1 MLEFDFEAQVGGFVV
16 KVAVSAPSDALVA
29 LFGRSGAGK
38 TTVLN
43 TLAGLVRPSRGHMRL
58 DDTLFFSLEQGVA
71 MPIEQRGIGYVFQ
84 EDRLFP
90 HLSVEQ
96 NLQYGLRRAKGWQR
110 RSATSSNA
118 SSGSNIKREEI
129 IDLLALGPLLERR
142 TPSLSG
148 GERQRVALARALLCN
163 PRLLLLDEPL
173 AALDMPRKLEVMDY
187 IERLRQLTR
196 IPMVLVSH
204 ALEEVAR
211 LADILVVLE
220 HGQVAAK
227 GPIGEVLT
235 RPELAPLLGDQEA
248 SSIIAGDITVAE
260 HDGHLATLGF
270 AGGQLQ
276 VRARGKKAGEPI
288 RVRIRASD
296 VALSLKPLED
306 VSISNILAARVLEV
320 SASPSG
326 NALVVLDVTGTKLL
340 ASITRASAERL
351 RLEPGLSVWALTKSV
366 ALIESNP
373 GAS

>member
-1 MLEFDFEAQVGGFVV
+1 MLDFDFEAKTGAFEV
-16 KVAVSAPSDALVA
+16 KVALSAPSGALVA

-43 TLAGLVRPSRGHMRL
+43 ALAGLVRPSRGYMRL
-58 DDTLFFSLEQGVA
+58 DDTLFYSSAEGVA

-84 EDRLFP
+84 EGRLFP
-90 HLSVEQ
+90 HLSVDE
-96 NLQYGLRRAKGWQR
+96 NLQYGLRRVRTWHEGAL
-110 RSATSSNA
+110 
-118 SSGSNIKREEI
+118 SGAEPGANIKRQEI
-129 IDLLALGPLLERR
+129 IDLLALGPLLKRR

-148 GERQRVALARALLCN
+148 GERQRVALARALLSK

-196 IPMVLVSH
+196 VPMILVSH

-227 GPIGEVLT
+227 GPISEVLT
-235 RPELAPLLGDQEA
+235 RPELAALLGEQDA
-248 SSIIAGDITVAE
+248 SSIVEGELTVAE
-260 HDGHLATLGF
+260 QDGHLACLSFT
-270 AGGQLQ
+270 GGQLQ
-276 VRARGKKAGEPI
+276 VRARGKQLGERI
-288 RVRIRASD
+288 RVRVRASD

-306 VSISNILAARVLEV
+306 VSISNMLAARVIELR
-320 SASPSG
+320 AAPSG
-326 NALVVLDVTGTKLL
+326 NVLVLLDVTGTRLL
-340 ASITRASAERL
+340 ASITRDSAERL
-351 RLEPGLSVWALTKSV
+351 KLEAGVPVWALTKSV

-373 GAS
+373 AAS

>member
-1 MLEFDFEAQVGGFVV
+1 MLEFEFEARAGTLVV

-38 TTVLN
+38 STVLN
-43 TLAGLVRPSRGHMRL
+43 TLAGLVRPNTGYMRL
-58 DDTLFFSLEQGVA
+58 DDTLFFATEQGVA

-84 EDRLFP
+84 EGRLFP
-90 HLSVEQ
+90 HLSVQQ
-96 NLQYGLRRAKGWQR
+96 NLDYGACRVKVWQR
-110 RSATSSNA
+110 SSPSAI
-118 SSGSNIKREEI
+118 SSGSNIKRHEI
-129 IDLLALGPLLERR
+129 IDLLALGPLLSRR

-148 GERQRVALARALLCN
+148 GERQRVALARALLSN

-173 AALDMPRKLEVMDY
+173 AALDLPRKLEVMDY

-204 ALEEVAR
+204 AIEEVAR

-220 HGQVAAK
+220 QGQVAAK
-227 GPIGEVLT
+227 GPIGEVMT
-235 RPELAPLLGDQEA
+235 RPDLAPLLGEQEA
-248 SSIIAGDITVAE
+248 SSIVEGVISTAE

-270 AGGQLQ
+270 AGGKLQ
-276 VRARGKKAGEPI
+276 VKARGKKLGDRV

-306 VSISNILAARVLEV
+306 VSISNMLSAKVLQV
-320 SASPSG
+320 SAAPSG
-326 NALVVLDVTGTKLL
+326 NVMVLLDVTGTRLL
-340 ASITRASAERL
+340 ASITRDSVQRL
-351 RLEPGLSVWALTKSV
+351 GLQPGTTLWALTKSV

-373 GAS
+373 VTS